1 MITRQTTNANLQL
14 INQPLVTTLYY
25 DDSDE
30 ENMTDVF
37 KLPTLDKNSQ
47 KEWVEKVFSKIRK
60 DQLASYVSLRLWM
73 DKLGKTELQWEEDK
87 NPVYNVANIYD
98 HAHADYQRSKAAK
111 LKDDKATRLHE
122 AMVNSFSIEDLKN
135 VKNSKFANV
144 SVKMDCL
151 LTFEHMIS
159 YAEETYGSNS
169 FNVLQG
175 RLSNFATSAFPLP
188 TSTDEVIQLRKID
201 SLCDEYRELNYN
213 NVTDDAYK
221 QLVMATMLQKLEL
234 TDTELRNHIKLK
246 LSELAIDKSK
256 PTYDELFTAIKK
268 GYTIFTIM
276 HGDRCVDTTA
286 VANKVDITRKDDKR
300 RKDSKPSKLSGIAN
314 GNCPLPNHGNHNIA
328 DCNTLKNIMKFMQAQ
343 LLFLQANAKPTDN
356 TFKKPYVKKRFANIA
371 EVTMDDLEAMESSQV
386 LAYVSQVKNLM
397 PEDELL
403 PALAT
408 FESDDENGDDIA
420 NAYAMEYAS
429 SDDEKA

>member
-1 MITRQTTNANLQL
+1 MITRQTTRNNKQL
-14 INQPLVTTLYY
+14 INEPLVSFY
-25 DDSDE
+25 DSDE
-30 ENMTDVF
+30 DVHIMENSF
-37 KLPTLDKNSQ
+37 KLPILDKETI
-47 KEWVEKVFSKIRK
+47 KEWLEKVFSKIRK
-60 DQLASYVSLRLWM
+60 DQLASYVSLRIWM
-73 DKLGKTELQWEEDK
+73 EKLGKSEIEWENEK
-87 NPVYNVANIYD
+87 NPIFNVANIYD
-98 HAHADYQRSKAAK
+98 HAHADYHRSKATR
-111 LKDDKATRLHE
+111 LKDEKATRLHE
-122 AMVNSFSIEDLKN
+122 AMVNSLSIQDLKN
-135 VKNSKFANV
+135 VKNSKLANIA
-144 SVKMDCL
+144 VKMDCL

-201 SLCDEYRELNYN
+201 SLCDEYRELNYS

-234 TDTELRNHIKLK
+234 TDMELRTQIKLK
-246 LSELAIDKSK
+246 LSESAIDKSK
-256 PTYDELFTAIKK
+256 PTYDELYTAIKK

-276 HGDRCVDTTA
+276 HGDRCVEPTA
-286 VANKVDITRKDDKR
+286 VANKVDINRKDDQR
-300 RKDSKPSKLSGIAN
+300 RKESKPPKLIGIAK
-314 GNCPLPNHGNHNIA
+314 GNCPLPNHGNHNIG

-343 LLFLQANAKPTDN
+343 LLFLQANAKPTE
-356 TFKKPYVKKRFANIA
+356 KKPYVKKRFANIA

-403 PALAT
+403 PALTT
-408 FESDDENGDDIA
+408 FDSDDEDGDDIA
-420 NAYAMEYAS
+420 NAYAIEYAS